1 MSSLREQIAKLTPEQ
16 LALLQTRLEQSASGG
31 SSAGLIPRRKNK
43 GPCALSFAQ
52 ERLWFLDQFDP
63 GSPVY
68 NISRALHIE
77 GPLDRAALQK
87 ALDGI
92 VARHE
97 SLRTVFRSVDGTPVQ
112 EVIPDRRLNLQ
123 VVMLNENE
131 ASEDKVR
138 LILRAEVRRPFDLL
152 CDLHL
157 RATLFRCREEEDHW
171 LLLVLHHIAS
181 DGWSMGVLLR
191 ELSEL
196 YRANCTG

>member
-1 MSSLREQIAKLTPEQ
+1 MSSLREQIANLTPEQ
-16 LALLQTRLEQSASGG
+16 LAQLQTRLEESASAN
-31 SSAGLIPRRKNK
+31 SSGALIPRRKGK

-77 GPLDRAALQK
+77 GPLDSSVLQK

-112 EVIPDRRLNLQ
+112 EVIHDRRLNLEL
-123 VVMLNENE
+123 VTLDNKK
-131 ASEDKVR
+131 SEEEVR
-138 LILRAEVRRPFDLL
+138 LMLRSEVRRPFDLL
-152 CDLHL
+152 CDLPL
-157 RATLFRCREEEDHW
+157 RR
-171 LLLVLHHIAS
+171 
-181 DGWSMGVLLR
+181 
-191 ELSEL
+191 
-196 YRANCTG
+196 